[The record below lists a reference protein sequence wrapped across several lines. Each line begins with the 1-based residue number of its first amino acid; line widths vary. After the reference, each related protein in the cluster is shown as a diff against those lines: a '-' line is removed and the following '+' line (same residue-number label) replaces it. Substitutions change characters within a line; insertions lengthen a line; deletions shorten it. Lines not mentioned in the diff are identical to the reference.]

1 MLINAD
7 VVDSVFERKINNI
20 VDIVVEIV
28 VVVTS
33 SVHCPAV
40 EDGGVRRGE
49 VQ

>member
-20 VDIVVEIV
+20 VDNVVEIV

-33 SVHCPAV
+33 SVHGPAV